1 MFALDIDET
10 AVPGLE
16 SGKTFPNDRVGMVN
30 SCGRIGGRS
39 TVVKPDFHGARGIL
53 RALLP
58 RLTTTPVFSFNAP
71 PSRLANLYIK
81 FALIIHRVLVD
92 FISP

>member
-1 MFALDIDET
+1 MEPLYQ
-10 AVPGLE
+10 GLE

-30 SCGRIGGRS
+30 SRGRIGGRS
-39 TVVKPDFHGARGIL
+39 AVVKPDFHGARGIL

-71 PSRLANLYIK
+71 PRLANLYIK